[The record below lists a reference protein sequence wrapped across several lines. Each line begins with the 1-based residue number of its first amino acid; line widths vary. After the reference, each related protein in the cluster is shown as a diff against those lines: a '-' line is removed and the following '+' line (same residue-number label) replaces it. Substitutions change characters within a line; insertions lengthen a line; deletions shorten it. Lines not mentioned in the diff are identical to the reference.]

1 MCIMSGLGIWVGVMV
16 SGRCRFLL
24 AVWDVCIPYHTLGWP
39 FWLALLFVQ
48 TEVVSLLAFRRPFLY
63 LRVKS
68 YAYVISNHTHLVNE
82 RNDKSRG
89 SIYMSKHTFTAI

>member
-1 MCIMSGLGIWVGVMV
+1 MGRRDGFRPVSFFVGCLGCVYT
-16 SGRCRFLL
+16 
-24 AVWDVCIPYHTLGWP
+24 IPYAGMAI
-39 FWLALLFVQ
+39 WLALLFVQ
-48 TEVVSLLAFRRPFLY
+48 TEVVSLLAFSRPFLY